1 MAKGKKQ
8 SLSAEELLKQA
19 LVPEGEQPYEVPKN
33 WCWVKFNNLKDS
45 DTSFFDGDWI
55 LSENMDP
62 NGNVRLIQL
71 SDIGIGEFLDKSA
84 KFISEHTFNE
94 LDCSQ
99 LCEGDVLI
107 SRMAEPIARSCI
119 LPKLP
124 MKCITAVDVAVMR
137 CNSTIVLNKYVNY
150 LCNASWFTDLAN
162 NLARGTTRV
171 RITRKNLG
179 DMPFPLPPLAE
190 QQRIVD
196 RIESLFTKL
205 DQAKELAQ
213 NTLDS
218 FETRKAAILHKAFT
232 GELTAKW
239 REEHGVSLDS
249 WEEKELGDVCTS
261 LQYGTSNKSSTE
273 GKVVVI
279 RMGNLQDGEIDWK
292 NLAYTDNQEDIR
304 KYLLEPGDVL
314 FNRTNSPELVGKT
327 SIYRG
332 EYPAIFAGYI
342 IRLKYDKQINGEY
355 LNYIM
360 NSVRAKEYCNTV
372 KSDGVNQSNINA
384 KKIAAF
390 TIPVP
395 SLKEQQEIVRILNRI
410 LDSEKNAKGIIDVID
425 RIEQMKKA
433 ILSRAFRGELGTND
447 PNEESALDLLKEV
460 IVAQ

>member
-1 MAKGKKQ
+1 MTKGKKQ
-8 SLSAEELLKQA
+8 NLSAEELLKQA

-119 LPKLP
+119 LPKMP

-179 DMPFPLPPLAE
+179 DMPFPLPPLTE

-196 RIESLFTKL
+196 RIERLFAKL

-213 NTLDS
+213 NVLDS
-218 FETRKAAILHKAFT
+218 FETRKATILHKAFT

-239 REEHGVSLDS
+239 REKHGVSMDS
-249 WEEKELGDVCTS
+249 WVEKELISVFKFIDYRGKTPTKTDDGIPLITAKNVKKGYIDYSIREYISADEFEERKSRGVATKGDILFTTEAPLGNVAISDIEMYSTAQRLIVLQQNGSFS
-261 LQYGTSNKSSTE
+261 LSNKYVMYYMLTSDFQSKLDDQKTGST
-273 GKVVVI
+273 V
-279 RMGNLQDGEIDWK
+279 
-292 NLAYTDNQEDIR
+292 
-304 KYLLEPGDVL
+304 
-314 FNRTNSPELVGKT
+314 
-327 SIYRG
+327 
-332 EYPAIFAGYI
+332 AGI
-342 IRLKYDKQINGEY
+342 KASKLKQI
-355 LNYIM
+355 
-360 NSVRAKEYCNTV
+360 TV
-372 KSDGVNQSNINA
+372 VLPT
-384 KKIAAF
+384 F
-390 TIPVP
+390 
-395 SLKEQQEIVRILNRI
+395 LEQIEIERI
-410 LDSEKNAKGIIDVID
+410 LDKLFDYEQKAKELIDIIDHID
-425 RIEQMKKA
+425 LLKKA
-433 ILSRAFRGELGTND
+433 LLARAFRGELGTND
-447 PNEESALDLLKEV
+447 PSEECALDLLKEV